1 MKKYTEERPWGKFEQ
16 FCHNE
21 KVTVKIITVK
31 PNSKLSLQYHN
42 HRDEFWRIVEGNG
55 QIILKGELINV
66 KVGDEFF
73 IPKKVEHRIITNNN
87 SLKVLEVSFG
97 EFDEKDIIRLEDKY
111 NRK

>member
-31 PNSKLSLQYHN
+31 PNSKLSLQFHN
-42 HRDEFWRIVEGNG
+42 HRDEFWRIIEGSG
-55 QIILKGELINV
+55 QIILKKELINV

-87 SLKVLEVSFG
+87 SLKVLEISFG
-97 EFDEKDIIRLEDKY
+97 EFDEKDIVRLEDKY

>member
-1 MKKYTEERPWGKFEQ
+1 MKKYIEERPWGKFEQ

-31 PNSKLSLQYHN
+31 PDSKLSLQYHN
-42 HRDEFWRIVEGNG
+42 HRDEFWKIIEGSG
-55 QIILKGELINV
+55 QIILGEELIDV
-66 KVGDEFF
+66 KIGDEFF
-73 IPKKVEHRIITNNN
+73 IPKKTNHRIITNNN

-97 EFDEKDIIRLEDKY
+97 EFDEKDIVRLEDKY

>member
-31 PNSKLSLQYHN
+31 PDSKLSLQYHN
-42 HRDEFWRIVEGNG
+42 HRDEFWRIVEGSG
-55 QIILKGELINV
+55 QIILGEELIDV
-66 KVGDEFF
+66 KVSDEFF
-73 IPKKVEHRIITNNN
+73 IPKKTKHRIITNNN

-97 EFDEKDIIRLEDKY
+97 EFDEKDIVRLEDKY